1 MKAIT
6 MRIFLTGGTGFI
18 GQPLSRRLVDRG
30 WTVTALARSPNGPEA
45 DALRSAG
52 IDIVPGDVTDRASM
66 RAAMTGADMV
76 IHNAAWYE
84 LGLTD
89 GAKQIMRQINVG
101 GTENV
106 LSLAQELDVPRVVYV
121 SSLIALGDTGKP
133 MRDESYERL
142 ARPTSA
148 YEQTKTDAHGIALAY
163 QRRGLPLMIACPGNV
178 IGTDDHSAWGYLAR
192 LYTNGILPPLGW
204 ARDTICAHASVDD
217 TAEGIALVAKKGR
230 LDEIYFLGGDL
241 ITMDE
246 VLSLWSTT
254 PGGLKRR
261 FWAPTAIAAAA
272 FALLE
277 PLQRL
282 IGVPAFISRETARA
296 GSTNFAYANAKAKAA
311 LGWNPR
317 PPREV
322 WLDTLR
328 GERQFCT
335 RRKTRSLQA
344 LLRPLGVSA

>member
-1 MKAIT
+1 

-148 YEQTKTDAHGIALAY
+148 YEQTKTDAHGIALEQARPRGFDRVPSEEAMAADVDEDRAGAPPRHAPAGCL
-163 QRRGLPLMIACPGNV
+163 QKRGHPGAVQLALQGQDMIARDAARQQRGGHGGLVSPHGRFAGLRRGDEEGEV
-178 IGTDDHSAWGYLAR
+178 VGVVR
-192 LYTNGILPPLGW
+192 L
-204 ARDTICAHASVDD
+204 
-217 TAEGIALVAKKGR
+217 
-230 LDEIYFLGGDL
+230 
-241 ITMDE
+241 
-246 VLSLWSTT
+246 
-254 PGGLKRR
+254 
-261 FWAPTAIAAAA
+261 
-272 FALLE
+272 
-277 PLQRL
+277 
-282 IGVPAFISRETARA
+282 
-296 GSTNFAYANAKAKAA
+296 
-311 LGWNPR
+311 
-317 PPREV
+317 
-322 WLDTLR
+322 
-328 GERQFCT
+328 
-335 RRKTRSLQA
+335 
-344 LLRPLGVSA
+344 

>member
-1 MKAIT
+1 MK
-6 MRIFLTGGTGFI
+6 IFLTGGTGFI
-18 GQPLSRRLVDRG
+18 GQPLSRRLVSRG

-45 DALRSAG
+45 GALRAAG
-52 IDIVPGDVTDRASM
+52 IEIVPGDVTDRASM
-66 RAAMTGADMV
+66 RAAMAGADMV

-84 LGLTD
+84 LGLAA

-106 LSLAQELDVPRVVYV
+106 LSLAQELGVPRVVYV
-121 SSLIALGDTGKP
+121 SSLIALGETGKP
-133 MRDESYERL
+133 VRDESYTRL

-178 IGTDDHSAWGYLAR
+178 IGPDDHSAWGYFAR
-192 LYTNGILPPLGW
+192 LYANGIMPPLGW
-204 ARDTICAHASVDD
+204 AKDTVYAHASVED
-217 TAEGIALVAKKGR
+217 TAEGIALVAEKGR
-230 LDEIYFLGGDL
+230 PGEIYFLGGDL
-241 ITMDE
+241 ITMGE

-261 FWAPTAIAAAA
+261 LWAPTALAAAA

-282 IGVPAFISRETARA
+282 IGITAFISRETARA
-296 GSTNFAYANAKAKAA
+296 GGTNFAYANAKAKAA
-311 LGWNPR
+311 LGWNPQ

-328 GERQFCT
+328 DERQLRT